1 MTCALALVLLLDA
14 SASITTPQWQTQIEA
29 HAEAF
34 EYPAIQS
41 AIQSTGTVMVHVD
54 AFADYPV
61 NMIPWR
67 TIKTRQDIMS
77 FASEIRESKR
87 PISGSTNVDTAI
99 WSGISA
105 LEGKDCDRLVIDLVT
120 DGEAVGITT
129 QYARDAAI
137 ERGITINGL
146 GVGQEAAE
154 WLRENAQTPDGFTRQ
169 ADDWQDVSGALRAKM
184 IKEIATGPLYPQL
197 TP

>member
-14 SASITTPQWQTQIEA
+14 SASIMQREWQTQIEA
-29 HAEAF
+29 HAEAL
-34 EYPAIQS
+34 EHPAIQS
-41 AIQSTGTVMVHVD
+41 AIQSTGTIMIYVE
-54 AFADYPV
+54 AFADHPI

-67 TIKTRQDIMS
+67 TIKSKPDIES
-77 FASEIRESKR
+77 LASEIRESKR
-87 PISGSTNVDTAI
+87 PTSGSTNVDTAI

-129 QYARDAAI
+129 QFARDAAI
-137 ERGITINGL
+137 ERSITINGL
-146 GVGQEAAE
+146 GVGNEAAE
-154 WLRENAQTPDGFTRQ
+154 WLRENAQTPDGFTRR

-184 IKEIATGPLYPQL
+184 IKEIATGPLSLESAP
-197 TP
+197 